1 MAFHRIHQIVVGE
14 NPPGT
19 IFGGFIYS
27 FSVKMG
33 NSTTPSSIEVS
44 VINESGIY
52 SITPPRGNSNFGSLS
67 STKPIDIKII
77 NSMGKIIHSIND
89 CFLVNYNT
97 STSVGQ
103 KTLQLSFVDR
113 SILLDKIQVCLL
125 GENLSKYSFVNGN
138 YVADIVT
145 AEEQGVDIARMG
157 FRMPTPE
164 QADKKKLSASIFY
177 KCPAC
182 DPRRS
187 NEAWVDEVSRNYVSE
202 RGFISNIDPVKGGF
216 LAIGTEE
223 YASTDCQLKNVTYNF
238 NELKYALSQSGI
250 IIDGIIDRSISNQ
263 SISSAKGKAVPYR
276 AKHTGSLRDV
286 LNSWCADFGYTW
298 VIDPVISNRYVGIDL
313 GTPMSSLAEIESIA
327 NNLREGSGLAL
338 ESINHSF
345 SIEETSKQY
354 HTSTFRRPAKVKT
367 TTSNI
372 YERQAFSNIRISE
385 IMPCSLFGPRNE
397 QEFMISCALSKFNK
411 EARTLFNWML
421 LANCSP
427 RDLSPLGIS
436 LKYKLT
442 QDEKEQLMNLSY
454 SNKEAFDKAKKY
466 GPNAEVWLG
475 TYSQELENKWVDWE
489 GLVAEFIGRW
499 YKITHVPTD
508 KYICGKP
515 QFEKTFKLSSTPSS
529 EEYDEKNKH
538 EFPFNDVLKHPDGVK
553 LKGRFPLRI
562 FSRSAT
568 YGTKD
573 EDIEDIFKD
582 SDGASVLQEAVPEV
596 EFIDG
601 VVRSN
606 LGNLLS
612 TAFPNSIG
620 QSFDAMK
627 DHEKPALIFA
637 PELSVLQ
644 NFLQVGELKYGSIN
658 PLEQANQDKKEEE
671 ADKDCDLQCEEDP
684 IVKLCE
690 EMCEEHDPLYKIGR
704 YSKDPPPQTD
714 VKLSSTKAWSFSIKT
729 NSRALDPGAKKIIF
743 PSMNDFYGYLTYHSE
758 LRQTVSGLK
767 RTYGDIGDA
776 GETMKLNLNSTDITS
791 DVESLEGSNT
801 NAGVSPPLI
810 IVPHSDQVGSP
821 EERLG
826 TSHLIN
832 AEKYHEKTKIQVNND
847 LAKEN
852 IDLSLLGDFSYVV
865 NHFGA
870 YLSPQ
875 FGLTSFSIDV
885 KDDGQSL
892 NLSFSNKPS
901 DLPPKDLTLQ
911 KVTTTLNLNTFG
923 RTF

>member
-33 NSTTPSSIEVS
+33 NSTTPTSIDVS
-44 VINESGIY
+44 VINQSGIY
-52 SITPPRGNSNFGSLS
+52 SINRPQGSSSYGSLS
-67 STKPIDIKII
+67 STNPIDIKII
-77 NSMGKIIHSIND
+77 NSMGKIIYAIND

-103 KTLQLSFVDR
+103 QTLQLKFVDR
-113 SILLDKIQVCLL
+113 SILLDKIQVSLL

-138 YVADIVT
+138 YIADIVT
-145 AEEQGVDIARMG
+145 AEEQGVDISRVGARL
-157 FRMPTPE
+157 PTPE
-164 QADKKKLSASIFY
+164 QADLKKLSANVFY

-187 NEAWVDEVSRNYVSE
+187 NEAWVNEITRKYVSE

-223 YASTDCQLKNVTYNF
+223 YSSTDCQLKNVTYNF
-238 NELKYALSQSGI
+238 DELKYALAQSGI
-250 IIDGIIDRSISNQ
+250 IIEGVIDRSISNQ
-263 SISSAKGKAVPYR
+263 TISNIKGEVVPYR
-276 AKHTGSLRDV
+276 AKHTGTLRDV
-286 LNSWCADFGYTW
+286 LNSWCSDFGYTW
-298 VIDPVISNRYVGIDL
+298 VLDPILSNRYIGIDL
-313 GTPMSSLAEIESIA
+313 STPMSSLVNIEKIA
-327 NNLREGSGLAL
+327 KNLKEGSGLAL

-345 SIEETSKQY
+345 SIEDTSKQY

-372 YERQAFSNIRISE
+372 HERQAFSNIRISE
-385 IMPCSLFGPRNE
+385 LMPCALFGPRNE
-397 QEFMISCALSKFNK
+397 QELMISCALSKFNK
-411 EARTLFNWML
+411 EARTIFNWMICRGC
-421 LANCSP
+421 N
-427 RDLSPLGIS
+427 DLSPLGIS

-442 QDEKEQLMNLSY
+442 QSEKESLLNLSY

-466 GPNAEVWLG
+466 GANAEVWLG

-489 GLVAEFIGRW
+489 SLIAEFIGRW
-499 YKITHVPTD
+499 YKITHVPSDT
-508 KYICGKP
+508 YICGKP

-529 EEYDEKNKH
+529 EEYEEKNKH
-538 EFPFNDVLKHPDGVK
+538 EFPFNDILKHPDGVK
-553 LKGRFPLRI
+553 LKGQFPVRI
-562 FSRSAT
+562 FSRSSS

-582 SDGASVLQEAVPEV
+582 SDGASVLQEVVPEI

-601 VVRSN
+601 ATKAN
-606 LGNLLS
+606 LGNLIS
-612 TAFPNSIG
+612 TVFPDTVGS
-620 QSFDAMK
+620 SFDAMK
-627 DHEKPALIFA
+627 EHEKPALIFA
-637 PELSVLQ
+637 PEMHILQ
-644 NFLQVGELKYGSIN
+644 NFLQVGELKYGMIN

-671 ADKDCDLQCEEDP
+671 KDKDCELQCEEDP
-684 IVKLCE
+684 IVSLCE
-690 EMCEEHDPLYKIGR
+690 SMCEKHDPLYKAGR

-714 VKLSSTKAWSFSIKT
+714 VKLASTRAWSFSIKT
-729 NSRALDPGAKKIIF
+729 NSKALDAGAKKIIF

-767 RTYGDIGDA
+767 RTFGDIGNA

-791 DVESLEGSNT
+791 DVEALDGSNAD
-801 NAGVSPPLI
+801 AGISPPLI
-810 IVPHSDQVGSP
+810 VVPHSNQVGSP

-847 LAKEN
+847 LAKES
-852 IDLSLLGDFSYVV
+852 IDLTLLGDFGHAV
-865 NHFGA
+865 NHFGSF
-870 YLSPQ
+870 LSPQ

-885 KDDGQSL
+885 KDDGQVL
-892 NLSFSNKPS
+892 NLSFSNKPA
-901 DLPPKDLTLQ
+901 DLPKQDLTLQ